1 MALKDNAGLVKQF
14 AMLDIQRYQNVAVGD
29 TVAGCQEAYEALL
42 ATNGVQLEGSAV
54 DSVGV
59 KTATDTIVR
68 ITDAVMDG
76 NTHFYVQL
84 DGSGE
89 VYDFALP
96 NMLDIVTYQVG
107 DAITFTYVEGDPV
120 STAQS
125 IGGEE
130 TTQDE
135 PAADEGAAAGAAADS
150 AAEPATAETEQT
162 A

>member
-1 MALKDNAGLVKQF
+1 MDGADRT
-14 AMLDIQRYQNVAVGD
+14 D
-29 TVAGCQEAYEALL
+29 AYRRGAAEALRVAAL
-42 ATNGVQLEGSAV
+42 FDCRAALLKARSPAC
-54 DSVGV
+54 
-59 KTATDTIVR
+59 
-68 ITDAVMDG
+68 
-76 NTHFYVQL
+76 
-84 DGSGE
+84 GSGE

-135 PAADEGAAAGAAADS
+135 ASTAPDAAQDATGETDG
-150 AAEPATAETEQT
+150 EPSGQT